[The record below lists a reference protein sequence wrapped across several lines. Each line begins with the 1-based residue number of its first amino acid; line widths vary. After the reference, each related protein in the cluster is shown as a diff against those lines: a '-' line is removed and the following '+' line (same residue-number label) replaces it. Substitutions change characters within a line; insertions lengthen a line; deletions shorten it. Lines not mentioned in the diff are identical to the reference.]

1 MRAARECRGI
11 LGRMSKA
18 FTREEV
24 EPPLVVAP
32 RAPLPEGVP
41 NYVTARGLARLR
53 EELIGLE
60 AELANAAQEPD
71 GAGREPAQA
80 ALVMRRAELE
90 HRIASAELVEPP
102 SEPTDTVRF
111 GATVSIDGAGGLR
124 RYWIVGVDEADPA
137 SGRIAFVSPLARA
150 LVGRVAGDIVRVRT
164 PRGEEEL
171 EIVSVEYERSD
182 SSRVAIPRE
191 QPR

>member
-1 MRAARECRGI
+1 V
-11 LGRMSKA
+11 SKA
-18 FTREEV
+18 FTSEEV
-24 EPPLVVAP
+24 EPPLIVP
-32 RAPLPEGVP
+32 SRPPLPEGVP

-60 AELANAAQEPD
+60 AELSNAAHSQD

-80 ALVMRRAELE
+80 ALAMRRAELE

-111 GATVSIDGAGGLR
+111 GASVSIEGDGGVR

-137 SGRIAFVSPLARA
+137 SGRIAFVSPLAQA

-171 EIVSVEYERSD
+171 EIVSVEYEPSD
-182 SSRVAIPRE
+182 SRRVPIPRE